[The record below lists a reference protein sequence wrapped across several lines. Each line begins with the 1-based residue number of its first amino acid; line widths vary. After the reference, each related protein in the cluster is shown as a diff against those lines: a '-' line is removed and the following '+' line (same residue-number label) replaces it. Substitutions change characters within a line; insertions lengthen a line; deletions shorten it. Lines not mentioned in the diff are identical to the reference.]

1 MFGNLDFD
9 IKSPHSY
16 PRMGGWEVIWGS
28 LLNSR
33 HPEPRH
39 VWKGGPEL
47 RSVDRIAGQRGQRGL
62 SWQHGWVPKS
72 SKLMVYAVLEHP
84 WLSQKWSE
92 ASRGPKCLTHIERSE
107 IPGYKLP
114 GWDATWGTCLEQS
127 LCKMTPRRLK
137 MKNSFVLFSEVR
149 NCLMSWNR
157 KIKTNTVSSTNFFW
171 KSW

>member
-1 MFGNLDFD
+1 MENCSQIDLFQHYLNIVG
-9 IKSPHSY
+9 PH
-16 PRMGGWEVIWGS
+16 ELIWGS
-28 LLNSR
+28 LFNSR
-33 HPEPRH
+33 HPDPRH

-47 RSVDRIAGQRGQRGL
+47 RSVDRIARLSWQRGL
-62 SWQHGWVPKS
+62 TGLAGWVPKS

-92 ASRGPKCLTHIERSE
+92 ASRGPKCLTHRERSE

-137 MKNSFVLFSEVR
+137 MKNRFFVISGGRKLFDVLKSKNQEETSF
-149 NCLMSWNR
+149 
-157 KIKTNTVSSTNFFW
+157 
-171 KSW
+171 

>member
-1 MFGNLDFD
+1 MISHHDIISWYGIMIWYHDMASWHHDVISRYDF
-9 IKSPHSY
+9 
-16 PRMGGWEVIWGS
+16 MIWGS

-33 HPEPRH
+33 HPDPRH

-47 RSVDRIAGQRGQRGL
+47 RSVDRIAGLSWHGWQRG
-62 SWQHGWVPKS
+62 WIPKS

-127 LCKMTPRRLK
+127 LFKMTPRRPK
-137 MKNSFVLFSEVR
+137 MKKMFFVISGGRKLVDVLKSKNQEENSF
-149 NCLMSWNR
+149 
-157 KIKTNTVSSTNFFW
+157 
-171 KSW
+171 